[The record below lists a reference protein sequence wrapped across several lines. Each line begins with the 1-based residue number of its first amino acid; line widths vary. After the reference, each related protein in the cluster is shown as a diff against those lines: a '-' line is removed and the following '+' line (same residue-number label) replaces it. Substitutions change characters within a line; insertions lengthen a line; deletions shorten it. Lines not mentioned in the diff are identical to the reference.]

1 MTGPELP
8 GEKTRIQ
15 GNARLACAAPMN
27 VATLLMRAGRVASA
41 RTAVALG
48 DRRVATYGE
57 LAAAASAMGAAL
69 IREFCLNP
77 GDRVALIMR
86 NCPEFVECL
95 FGCWYAGLIAVPINQ
110 KLHPRECAFILENS
124 GAKVVFVTDDSAGV
138 ISDALRVVSSDRP
151 RVIDVGAADYRRLR
165 AKDGAE
171 RPASVRS
178 DVTAW
183 LFYTSGTTGRPKGAM
198 LSHRNLLAMT
208 TSYFAD
214 VDGIAA
220 EDCILHAAPM
230 SHGSGMYML
239 PHVAATAT
247 QVVPSGGRFDPA
259 EVLELIS
266 RNPGTALFAA
276 PTMLRRLVAAA
287 GAGAGSQENLKTIIC
302 GGGPLY
308 VEDYKAALA
317 CFGPKIGQIY
327 GQGESPMTI
336 TTLPKRIAADAS
348 HPARER
354 RLASVGYPHAIVDVR
369 IADPAGN
376 SCRDEEIG
384 EVLVHGDTVMQG
396 YWMDPAATAE
406 ALSGGWL
413 HTGDLAV
420 MDRDGFVTL
429 KGRSKELII
438 SGGSNI
444 YPREVEETL
453 LLHPSVAEAAVVA
466 RSDREWGEAAI
477 AFIVLAPGRKVDA
490 TELDALCLQ
499 NLARFK
505 RPKSYRFVQA
515 LPMSDQGKVLKTE
528 LRRMAEETAV
538 AAGAPER

>member
-1 MTGPELP
+1 
-8 GEKTRIQ
+8 
-15 GNARLACAAPMN
+15 MN
-27 VATLLMRAGRVASA
+27 LATLLTRAGRVEPD

-48 DRRVATYGE
+48 DRVVATYGE
-57 LAAAASAMGAAL
+57 LAAAASAVGGAL
-69 IREFCLNP
+69 IRDCRLNP

-110 KLHPRECAFILENS
+110 KLHPRELAFILENS
-124 GAKVVFVTDDSAGV
+124 GAKVAFVTDDTAAV
-138 ISDALRVVSSDRP
+138 ISDALRLVSSNRP
-151 RVIDVGAADYRRLR
+151 EVIEVGAADYRRLKT
-165 AKDGAE
+165 KDGAGK
-171 RPASVRS
+171 PAPMGL
-178 DVTAW
+178 DATAW

-198 LSHRNLLAMT
+198 LSHRNLMAMT

-214 VDGIAA
+214 VDGIAVD
-220 EDCILHAAPM
+220 DCILHAAPM
-230 SHGSGMYML
+230 SHGSGMYIL
-239 PHVAATAT
+239 PHVAAMAT
-247 QVVPSGGRFDPA
+247 QVVPGSGRFDPA
-259 EVLELIS
+259 EILELIS
-266 RNPGTALFAA
+266 RKPGTALFAA

-287 GAGAGSQENLKTIIC
+287 GAGGHSLSNLKTIIC

-308 VEDYKAALA
+308 IEDYKAALA
-317 CFGPKIGQIY
+317 CFGPKVSQIY

-336 TTLPKRIAADAS
+336 TTLPKRIVANTAHPS
-348 HPARER
+348 HER
-354 RLASVGYPHAIVDVR
+354 RLASVGYPHAVVDIR
-369 IADPAGN
+369 IADSAGHA
-376 SCRDEEIG
+376 CQDEEIG

-396 YWMDPAATAE
+396 YWMDPAGTAQ
-406 ALSGGWL
+406 ALRCGWL

-453 LLHPSVAEAAVVA
+453 LLHPSVVEAAVVA
-466 RSDREWGEAAI
+466 RSDPEWGETAV
-477 AFIVLAPGRKVDA
+477 AFIVSAPGRKVDA
-490 TELDALCLQ
+490 TELDALCLE

-515 LPMSDQGKVLKTE
+515 LPMSNQGKVLKTE
-528 LRRMAEETAV
+528 LRRMAEEDATV
-538 AAGAPER
+538 PGAPKR

>member
-1 MTGPELP
+1 MPLQYPCLVG
-8 GEKTRIQ
+8 
-15 GNARLACAAPMN
+15 AAPMN
-27 VATLLMRAGRVASA
+27 LATLLMRAGRVAPT

-48 DRRVATYGE
+48 DRSVATYGE
-57 LAAAASAMGAAL
+57 LAAASSAMGGAL
-69 IREFCLNP
+69 IRECRLNP
-77 GDRVALIMR
+77 ADRVALMMR

-110 KLHPRECAFILENS
+110 KLHPREAAFILENS
-124 GAKVVFVTDDSAGV
+124 GAKVVFVTEDTAAV
-138 ISDALRVVSSDRP
+138 ISDALGVVSSSGP
-151 RVIDVGAADYRRLR
+151 EVIDVGTADYRRLKAR
-165 AKDGAE
+165 GGAGQA
-171 RPASVRS
+171 ASMGL
-178 DVTAW
+178 DATAW

-214 VDGIAA
+214 VDSIAV

-230 SHGSGMYML
+230 SHGSGMYIL
-239 PHVAATAT
+239 PHVAAMAT
-247 QVVPSGGRFDPA
+247 QVVPSSGRFDPA
-259 EVLELIS
+259 EILELIS
-266 RNPGTALFAA
+266 QNPGAALFAA

-287 GAGAGSQENLKTIIC
+287 GAGAHSLDNLKTIIC

-317 CFGPKIGQIY
+317 CFGPKISQIY

-336 TTLPKRIAADAS
+336 TTLPKRIVADTAHPS
-348 HPARER
+348 HVR
-354 RLASVGYPHAIVDVR
+354 RLASVGYPHAVVDVR

-376 SCRDEEIG
+376 TCRDEEIG

-396 YWMDPAATAE
+396 YWMDPAGTAE
-406 ALSGGWL
+406 ALRCGWL

-420 MDRDGFVTL
+420 MDCDGFVTL

-444 YPREVEETL
+444 YPREVEEIL

-466 RSDREWGEAAI
+466 RPDPEWGETAI
-477 AFIVLAPGRKVDA
+477 AFVVLVPGQKVDA
-490 TELDALCLQ
+490 AELDALCLE

-505 RPKSYRFVQA
+505 RPKSYRFVQT
-515 LPMSDQGKVLKTE
+515 LPMSNQGKVLKTE
-528 LRRMAEETAV
+528 LRRMAEEGET
-538 AAGAPER
+538 AAGALER